1 MALLFPC
8 SQLENTSQ
16 IAPIDKLS
24 IIIGGNILR
33 EYLSLVNWA
42 YVGLIVV

>member
-16 IAPIDKLS
+16 IAPIDKLNAIFS
-24 IIIGGNILR
+24 AIVGGKAGMPKGRFNLAV
-33 EYLSLVNWA
+33 Y
-42 YVGLIVV
+42 